1 MKARRITRAT
11 LPRLLTL
18 LGLSMTLS
26 CVDIVEDS
34 PSDAVKIGALLPFS
48 GELAASGINLERPL
62 MMAADTINAAGGI
75 QGTPV
80 VIVAAD
86 SNVVFEDVEDYET
99 NKAVVAEWVAQN
111 DLKAVIGPLIPEL
124 GQRLAPE
131 LRRSEAVHISGSI
144 APSIHAR
151 CKRALLV
158 QLPPHHFNNSRS
170 VGREDGRGWSKHR
183 GYDLPHR
190 RLRYQNERWD
200 LLRLFNRWRRNH
212 RHQSYDSR

>member
-1 MKARRITRAT
+1 MKARRIIWAT

-26 CVDIVEDS
+26 CVELVEDS
-34 PSDAVKIGALLPFS
+34 PSDAIKIGALLPFS

-99 NKAVVAEWVAQN
+99 NKAVVAEWVAR
-111 DLKAVIGPLIPEL
+111 I
-124 GQRLAPE
+124 
-131 LRRSEAVHISGSI
+131 
-144 APSIHAR
+144 
-151 CKRALLV
+151 
-158 QLPPHHFNNSRS
+158 F
-170 VGREDGRGWSKHR
+170 
-183 GYDLPHR
+183 
-190 RLRYQNERWD
+190 
-200 LLRLFNRWRRNH
+200 
-212 RHQSYDSR
+212 